1 MNLKA
6 IGVFGGTFD
15 PVHNGHTEVIKI
27 LLDNFLF
34 DHIRLIPCGKP
45 PHKESTIGSSDQRIE
60 MLKLA
65 FKAFNNN
72 IVLDR
77 REIQKEGPS
86 YAIETAR
93 ELLDE
98 NSSDTSLVWIMGTD
112 VFAEIDTWYRW
123 EEFIEMINI
132 LVVSRP
138 DIEIPSN
145 SVAYKLLLN
154 RWVDNFESLLNKRYG
169 NIFFTNIKPV
179 KISSTKVRDNL
190 SLGEKVDDMIFST
203 VRTFIKRQK
212 IYDKKNTNI

>member
-1 MNLKA
+1 MKLKA

-27 LLDNFLF
+27 LFDNFSF
-34 DHIRLIPCGKP
+34 DHIKLIPCGKP
-45 PHKESTIGSSDQRIE
+45 PNKESTIGSPDQRIE

-65 FKAFNNN
+65 FKPFNEN

-77 REIQKEGPS
+77 REIEKEGPS

-93 ELLDE
+93 ELIDE
-98 NSSDTSLVWIMGTD
+98 NSSDKSLVWIMGTD

-138 DIEIPSN
+138 DIQIPSN

-169 NIFFTNIKPV
+169 NIFFTNIKPI

-190 SLGEKVDDMIFST
+190 SLGEKVEDMIFST
-203 VRTFIKRQK
+203 VRTFIKKQK
-212 IYDKKNTNI
+212 IYDKKNTTI